1 MIQQE
6 RAAEARSDVA
16 AIPRS
21 GIRVMMDAVW
31 ASPGAIPLMT
41 GQPNFPTPA
50 YVVQAATDAALAGHT
65 QYVAN
70 TGIPELRAALA
81 RKLQRVNGY
90 SVPPERI
97 VVSSGGVQ
105 GLYAALAVLLAP
117 GDGILLPDPG
127 WPNYAMMA
135 GMLSARPLYY
145 PLVEARGYQPDVAD
159 LERLCDERTKV
170 LLINTPSNPLGTVV
184 PRETMRELAAF
195 AERRG
200 LWLVSDECYDQI
212 AFDGAFVSA
221 ATVADPERTI
231 SVYTFSKTYSM
242 TGWRVGYVS
251 APTRAI
257 EQIAKLQEPLIS
269 CVNGPAQYAA
279 IAALEGPQ
287 DDARAMLAAYRER
300 RDEVCARLERGGV
313 PFVRPSGTFLMWID
327 ARASGMPSQDFALQ
341 LLREQRVAVVPGS
354 AFGPHGEGYIRIS
367 VATEP
372 SALYEGADRIVA
384 ALR

>member
-1 MIQQE
+1 MIQQQRTE
-6 RAAEARSDVA
+6 VSPDIV

-31 ASPGAIPLMT
+31 AAPGAIPLMT
-41 GQPNFPTPA
+41 GQPNFPTPPHI
-50 YVVQAATDAALAGHT
+50 VQAATDAAVAGHT

-81 RKLQRVNGY
+81 DKLRRVNGY
-90 SVPPERI
+90 TVPPERI

-105 GLYAALAVLLAP
+105 GLFAALSVLLAP
-117 GDGILLPDPG
+117 GDGMLLPDPG
-127 WPNYAMMA
+127 WPNYSMMA
-135 GMLSARPLYY
+135 SMLRARALAY
-145 PLVEARGYQPDVAD
+145 PLDEERGYLPTVAD

-170 LLINTPSNPLGTVV
+170 LLLNAPSNPLGTVV
-184 PRETMRELAAF
+184 PRACMQELAAF

-212 AFDGAFVSA
+212 VFDDAFVSA
-221 ATVADPERTI
+221 AAVADPERTI

-251 APTRAI
+251 APARAI

-279 IAALEGPQ
+279 IAALTGPQ
-287 DDARAMLAAYRER
+287 DAVAEMLAAYRER

-327 ARASGMPSQDFALQ
+327 ARASGMASQDFALQ
-341 LLREQRVAVVPGS
+341 LLREKQVAVVPGS
-354 AFGPHGEGYIRIS
+354 AFGPHGEGFIRIS

-372 SALYEGADRIVA
+372 SALYEGVDRIVA